1 MNINDLVTNENDDK
15 KKDDEKVLPD
25 SFKGVGNEEP
35 KDRTPFR
42 YKKGTEIS
50 KKPNTIYLDV
60 DVMEALDNN
69 VSKREKSNFINDLL
83 VKHFKLQDRIKGTI
97 IED

>member
-1 MNINDLVTNENDDK
+1 MSLHDFVTDENKDK
-15 KKDDEKVLPD
+15 DKDKELPEG
-25 SFKGVGNEEP
+25 FKGVGDDEP
-35 KDRTPFR
+35 KEKKPFR
-42 YKKGTEIS
+42 YKKGTEIA
-50 KKPNTIYLDV
+50 KKPNTIYLDL

-83 VKHFKLQDRIKGTI
+83 VKHFELQDRIKGTI